1 MPKPPRKAQ
10 QHRRQTPARRRSYTV
25 GGQGAGEQ
33 YKPPFPMSLL
43 QNQKLFWIV
52 GGVVMVLAFFVAAFG
67 QSCNPNRDT
76 TAATPV
82 PSSTPSGSATPDGSQ
97 TAAASPTA
105 NPRKFSQADQV
116 IDPATKT
123 YTATIKTDKG
133 DIVLKLLADQ
143 APKTV
148 NTFVFL
154 AEKHYFDGITFHRV
168 IPNFVIQAGDPTG
181 TGTGGPGFQTEEDQ
195 NDLKNTRGMVSM
207 AKAGAVTEFGSQFF
221 INLKDN
227 PALDED
233 SSNQKRFYPW
243 AEVTSGMDVADAISK
258 VPADGAGKPTTPVTI
273 QSVTIKT
280 TPK

>member
-116 IDPATKT
+116 TDPATKT

-133 DIVLKLLADQ
+133 DIVLQLLADK

-154 AEKHYFDGITFHRV
+154 AQKGFYDGLQFQRV
-168 IPNFVIQAGDPTG
+168 VKDFVIQGGD
-181 TGTGGPGFQTEEDQ
+181 GGPGTPGFTTEEDA

-207 AKAGAVTEFGSQFF
+207 AKAGAVTNFTSQFF

-227 PALDED
+227 PVLDQD
-233 SSNQKRFYPW
+233 SPNQKRFYPW
-243 AEVTSGMDVADAISK
+243 AQVTSGMDVVDAIGK
-258 VPADGAGKPTTPVTI
+258 VQTDAQDKPVPPVII
-273 QSVTIKT
+273 QSVTIKES
-280 TPK
+280 PK